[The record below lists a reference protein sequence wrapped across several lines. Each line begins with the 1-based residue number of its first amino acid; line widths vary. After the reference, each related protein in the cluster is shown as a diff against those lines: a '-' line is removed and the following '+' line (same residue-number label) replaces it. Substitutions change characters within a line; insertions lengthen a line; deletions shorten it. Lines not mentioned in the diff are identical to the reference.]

1 MSASMREA
9 LALARE
15 HDDFSALIG
24 QIPYACFLGMKAQ
37 RVGDVLHFALP
48 HQDQLIGNAR
58 LPALHGGVVAAF
70 MENAALL
77 HVLWAQAETRLPKS
91 IDFSIDYLRSARTRD
106 CWAQCEVTRQGR
118 RVAQAQVRCWQDDP
132 ERPIALARAHFLLQ
146 DPGAA

>member
-1 MSASMREA
+1 MSARISEA
-9 LALARE
+9 LDLARAQ
-15 HDDFSALIG
+15 DDFSALIG
-24 QIPYACFLGMKAQ
+24 QIPYARFLGMQAR
-37 RVGDVLHFALP
+37 RVEDHVHFQLP

-77 HVLWAQAETRLPKS
+77 YVLWAQAETRLPKS

-146 DPGAA
+146 EPSAA

>member
-1 MSASMREA
+1 MSTGMSEA
-9 LALARE
+9 LDRARA
-15 HDDFSALIG
+15 HGDLSALIG
-24 QIPYACFLGMKAQ
+24 LIPYARFLGMQAQ
-37 RVGDVLHFALP
+37 RVDDDLRFALP
-48 HQDQLIGNAR
+48 HQDALIGNAR

-146 DPGAA
+146 DPSAA

>member
-1 MSASMREA
+1 MSVDMNEA
-9 LALARE
+9 LDLARAQ
-15 HDDFSALIG
+15 DDFSALIG
-24 QIPYACFLGMKAQ
+24 QIPYARFLGMKAQ
-37 RVGDVLHFALP
+37 RVDEVLHFALP

-106 CWAQCEVTRQGR
+106 CWARCEVTRQGR

-146 DPGAA
+146 DPSKA

>member
-1 MSASMREA
+1 MSTGMGQA
-9 LALARE
+9 LDLARAQ
-15 HDDFSALIG
+15 DDFSALIG
-24 QIPYACFLGMKAQ
+24 QIPYACFLGMQAQ
-37 RVGDVLHFALP
+37 RFGDELRFVLP

-91 IDFSIDYLRSARTRD
+91 IDFSIDYLRSARTLE

-132 ERPIALARAHFLLQ
+132 QRPIALARAHFLLQ
-146 DPGAA
+146 EPGAA